1 MDLKTTYNK
10 GWRIR
15 RNIIIGRRII
25 KMKKVYEKPEVM
37 VIEFATEDI
46 VCTSIADAT
55 GNFNKMDITELFELE
70 QNS

>member
-1 MDLKTTYNK
+1 
-10 GWRIR
+10 
-15 RNIIIGRRII
+15 
-25 KMKKVYEKPEVM
+25 MKKVYEKPEVM